1 VVLPRLS
8 ASLGELPVDDAS
20 VGQDV
25 PVASAT
31 PTVRPGTTIA
41 GATSVAVRRGAIA
54 EHLSLL
60 GRVVGAE
67 EVTITAPG
75 LGKVESV
82 PVKLGDRVEEG
93 QVLLQTTAQ
102 DTAKELATA
111 RAALETDTIRLQQTQ
126 AQVAAQADARQ
137 RDAAAQAQQNSL
149 RQQAALADAQAAL
162 EKAQADQQ
170 KVLAGASESDKRSA
184 QVALTTAHAN
194 VQRAEADL
202 AHLQGGADP
211 AEVRAA
217 KRDVDTA
224 QTAVDKAQADLKRLT
239 AGPDPE
245 ALRTAERDVQRA
257 QNALAAAQA
266 DRSTTGPVHDAAV
279 ANAQLSLQDA
289 QDRLTAVKTPPS
301 PEDVAAAKRT
311 LAAAQSTLQTVQER
325 LAVLQQGPDQEAI
338 DQAQA
343 RLDAARLT
351 EQNAQA
357 LLDDLNSHPTP
368 EEAQAAAQKVAAAQ
382 ATLDRIGKQ
391 PAPEPAPADPSAPFD
406 LALLQTAVDNDQ
418 AQIERLEASLESS
431 KLLAPFAGTVAR
443 VQVKVTDVIDLGQ
456 PVLMLVKPGDPIV
469 RVDVSGN
476 DASRLAVGQTA
487 TVKVDSAG
495 PGAPWLD
502 ARLANL
508 ADANTGGGTIAQFT
522 VSWPTKGAPALGSS
536 VQLQVTLQA
545 KADGLL
551 VPRRAVRS
559 AGASR
564 YVQYLEGA
572 NRKTASVQVGIID
585 GDDAEIVSGLSEGQ
599 LVLVR
604 P

>member
-1 VVLPRLS
+1 MEFS
-8 ASLGELPVDDAS
+8 QEDDR
-20 VGQDV
+20 D
-25 PVASAT
+25 
-31 PTVRPGTTIA
+31 PT
-41 GATSVAVRRGAIA
+41 
-54 EHLSLL
+54 
-60 GRVVGAE
+60 
-67 EVTITAPG
+67 
-75 LGKVESV
+75 
-82 PVKLGDRVEEG
+82 DW
-93 QVLLQTTAQ
+93 
-102 DTAKELATA
+102 A
-111 RAALETDTIRLQQTQ
+111 R
-126 AQVAAQADARQ
+126 
-137 RDAAAQAQQNSL
+137 
-149 RQQAALADAQAAL
+149 
-162 EKAQADQQ
+162 
-170 KVLAGASESDKRSA
+170 
-184 QVALTTAHAN
+184 
-194 VQRAEADL
+194 QRAEADL

-311 LAAAQSTLQTVQER
+311 LAAAQSTLQTAQER
-325 LAVLQQGPDQEAI
+325 LAALQQGPDQEAI

-391 PAPEPAPADPSAPFD
+391 PAPEPVPADPSAPFD

-456 PVLMLVKPGDPIV
+456 PVLVLVKPGDPIV

-495 PGAPWLD
+495 PGALWLD

-508 ADANTGGGTIAQFT
+508 ADANTGGGSIAQFT
-522 VSWPTKGAPALGSS
+522 VGWPSKGAPALGSS
-536 VQLQVTLQA
+536 VQLQVTLQT